1 MTDEQIAKE
10 VANRMEGKQYEVL
23 SRETVY
29 YSRIV
34 WATSKEEAE
43 QICSDDGDWGEAV
56 DGSDFVIDGIVEV

>member
-29 YSRIV
+29 YSRTV

-43 QICSDDGDWGEAV
+43 QICSDEGDWGEAV
-56 DGSDFVIDGIVEV
+56 DGSDFMIDAIEEV